1 MFIRVLA
8 IWVAC
13 GFWLYSIHT
22 TEPAM
27 SPAVQAQVLSAQEM
41 HMVQTHLRCVAPVI
55 EGRSL
60 RTLSSADYAASR
72 DYVMAPA
79 RADGQVVGSCGAI
92 VLAAASR

>member
-8 IWVAC
+8 IWIAC

-22 TEPAM
+22 SGPADT
-27 SPAVQAQVLSAQEM
+27 PVARATTLSAAEK
-41 HMVQTHLRCVAPVI
+41 QTLQAHLRCVAPVI

-60 RTLSSADYAASR
+60 RALNSADSAVAR
-72 DYVMAPA
+72 DYVTAPV
-79 RADGQVVGSCGAI
+79 RADRNVVGSCGAI

>member
-13 GFWLYSIHT
+13 GFWLYSILNST
-22 TEPAM
+22 TDTPA
-27 SPAVQAQVLSAQEM
+27 SQVLTLTAAERQAVQS
-41 HMVQTHLRCVAPVI
+41 HLRCVAPVI

-60 RTLSSADYAASR
+60 RALSSADYATPR
-72 DYVMAPA
+72 DYVMAPT
-79 RADGQVVGSCGAI
+79 RADGNVVGSCGAI

>member
-13 GFWLYSIHT
+13 GFWLYSIHNSD
-22 TEPAM
+22 PAGV
-27 SPAVQAQVLSAQEM
+27 PVLQAQVLSAEEKQ
-41 HMVQTHLRCVAPVI
+41 VLQAHLRCVAPVI

-60 RTLSSADYAASR
+60 RALNSTDYATPR